1 MIKLTY
7 IDKNGVSKNITP
19 VTANYTRSDNIE
31 SLGMQLSF
39 DLLNN
44 PLDTNY
50 NKNRLEIGGKVVM
63 SNNGKTVF
71 FGVIMAQ
78 THSHFT
84 QLSYKCYD
92 YAYYLNKS
100 EAIIQF
106 NKISVSGAIIKLCNE
121 NNIPVGSVTGIP
133 TEISKIYNGV
143 KISDIIKDLLKL
155 ATAEL
160 GIKYRLEV
168 RDNKL
173 YIEKYEDLIIT
184 ATYKPAP
191 NVNAFDVTKVIGSF
205 NCSYSA
211 EEMATRV
218 MVVSSSEKNRQ
229 ILATAEDSNNIKT
242 FGLLTKVEKIEDK
255 KSSQAAEIAK
265 KKLADLNKVKK
276 DFKVTLFGDDT
287 VRSGR
292 MLVFNQPD
300 IDLVGAFLV
309 KNCTHKYNGRSHVM
323 ELDLEV

>member
-1 MIKLTY
+1 MIKIMY
-7 IDKNGVSKNITP
+7 IDKNGAAKDITP
-19 VTANYTRSDNIE
+19 VTANYIRTDNIE

-44 PLDTNY
+44 PLDANF
-50 NKNRLEIGGKVVM
+50 NRNRLEIGGKIIM

-71 FGVIMAQ
+71 TGVIMAQ
-78 THSHFT
+78 DHNHFT

-106 NKISVSGAIIKLCNE
+106 NKISISGAITRLCNE
-121 NNIPVGSVTGIP
+121 NNIPVGSVTDIP
-133 TEISKIYNGV
+133 TEISKIYNGT

-168 RDNKL
+168 RENKL
-173 YIEKYEDLIIT
+173 YIEKYEDLIIS

-191 NVNAFDVTKVIGSF
+191 NIREFDVTKVIGSF
-205 NCSYSA
+205 NCSYTA

-218 MVVSSSEKNRQ
+218 IIVSSSEKNRQ
-229 ILATAEDSNNIKT
+229 IIATAEDGGNIKT

-255 KSSQAAEIAK
+255 KTSQAAAIAK

-276 DFKVTLFGDDT
+276 DFKVTLFGDDN

-309 KNCTHKYNGRSHVM
+309 KNCTHKYNGRSHTM

>member
-1 MIKLTY
+1 MIKLLY
-7 IDKNGVSKNITP
+7 IYENTSKDITA
-19 VTANYTRSDNIE
+19 VTSNYVRSDNID
-31 SLGMQLSF
+31 SLAMQLSF

-44 PLDTNY
+44 PLDANY
-50 NKNRLEIGGKVVM
+50 NSNRLEIGGKVIM

-71 FGVIMAQ
+71 TGVIMAQ
-78 THSHFT
+78 DHNRFT

-106 NKISVSGAIIKLCNE
+106 NSISVSEALKRLCSE
-121 NNIPVGSVTGIP
+121 NNIPVGSITSIS
-133 TEISKIYNGV
+133 TQISKIYNGV

-155 ATAEL
+155 ATDEL
-160 GIKYRLEV
+160 GVKYRLEV

-173 YIEKYEDLIIT
+173 YIEKYEDLVIE
-184 ATYKPAP
+184 ATYKPAA
-191 NVNAFDVTKVIGSF
+191 NIAEFDVTKVIGSF
-205 NCSYSA
+205 NSSYTA
-211 EEMATRV
+211 EDMATRV
-218 MVVSSSEKNRQ
+218 MIVSSSEKNQQ
-229 ILATAEDSNNIKT
+229 ILATAEDSNNISK

-255 KSSQAAEIAK
+255 KTSQAANIAK
-265 KKLADLNKVKK
+265 TKLADLNKVKK
-276 DFKVTLFGDDT
+276 DFKVTLYGDDD

-300 IDLVGAFLV
+300 IDLVGTFLV
-309 KNCTHKYNGRSHVM
+309 KNCTHKYNGRSHTM

>member
-100 EAIIQF
+100 VAVGGF
-106 NKISVSGAIIKLCNE
+106 KLCKR
-121 NNIPVGSVTGIP
+121 SVL
-133 TEISKIYNGV
+133 KDVFNNGV
-143 KISDIIKDLLKL
+143 LASESLKHL
-155 ATAEL
+155 
-160 GIKYRLEV
+160 
-168 RDNKL
+168 
-173 YIEKYEDLIIT
+173 
-184 ATYKPAP
+184 
-191 NVNAFDVTKVIGSF
+191 
-205 NCSYSA
+205 C
-211 EEMATRV
+211 
-218 MVVSSSEKNRQ
+218 VS
-229 ILATAEDSNNIKT
+229 
-242 FGLLTKVEKIEDK
+242 
-255 KSSQAAEIAK
+255 
-265 KKLADLNKVKK
+265 
-276 DFKVTLFGDDT
+276 
-287 VRSGR
+287 
-292 MLVFNQPD
+292 
-300 IDLVGAFLV
+300 
-309 KNCTHKYNGRSHVM
+309 
-323 ELDLEV
+323 

>member
-1 MIKLTY
+1 MIRLMYFNRSNSGK
-7 IDKNGVSKNITP
+7 DITA
-19 VTANYTRSDNIE
+19 VTANYSRSDNID
-31 SLGMQLSF
+31 SLGMSLSF
-39 DLLNN
+39 DLTNN
-44 PLDTNY
+44 PSDINFNHY
-50 NKNRLEIGGKVVM
+50 RLEIGGKVIL

-71 FGVIMAQ
+71 TGVVMAQ
-78 THSHFT
+78 THNKYT

-106 NKISVSGAIIKLCNE
+106 NKISVSAAITRLCNE
-121 NNIPVGSVTGIP
+121 NNIPVGSITDIP

-160 GIKYRLEV
+160 GIKYRLEA
-168 RDNKL
+168 REGKL
-173 YIEKYEDLIIT
+173 YIEKYEDLVIT

-191 NVNAFDVTKVIGSF
+191 NVSEFDVTKVIGDF
-205 NCSYSA
+205 NSSYSA
-211 EEMATRV
+211 EEMANRV
-218 MVVSSSEKNRQ
+218 MIVSSSEKNRQ
-229 ILATAEDSNNIKT
+229 ILATAEDSDNIST

-265 KKLADLNKVKK
+265 KKLAELNKVKK
-276 DFKVTLFGDDT
+276 DFKVTLFGDDN

-292 MLVFNQPD
+292 MLVFNQPE

-309 KNCTHKYNGRSHVM
+309 KNCTHKYNGRSHTM